1 MSEPPA
7 QAFDE
12 MLLLKRGGQVIY
24 NGPLGFQS
32 RAMVGYFSAIAG
44 VKPIS
49 DTANPAT
56 WMLDISSISAEQR
69 LDADLAT
76 VYAKSALA
84 RCAAVGGACHAS
96 QLERMAHCGSG
107 EPLPACAAK
116 RSMWLGGTCRMP
128 PSRTGRFSW
137 LRDHLSIGQGPSL

>member
-1 MSEPPA
+1 MLLEPKQHRSGPAARA

-24 NGPLGFQS
+24 NGPLGYQS

-44 VKPIS
+44 VRPMP

-76 VYAKSALA
+76 AYAKSALA
-84 RCAAVGGACHAS
+84 RCAAVTGGDHAF
-96 QLERMAHCGSG
+96 QLVCMVF
-107 EPLPACAAK
+107 CASAELCQ
-116 RSMWLGGTCRMP
+116 RARQL
-128 PSRTGRFSW
+128 
-137 LRDHLSIGQGPSL
+137 